1 MSVAAALFDWDGTLI
16 DSRAALLAA
25 WYESSEAVLGRRYP
39 DTQADEDVVFT
50 LPGKQIWPTLASDE
64 AQLAELAA
72 AFQEAYEQG
81 SEQAQAFP
89 GVRDMLLE
97 LRASG
102 VAIAVVTSKGR
113 RRFAPDAE
121 RGRLTEA
128 IDVAICSEDSDTA
141 KPHPG
146 PVLRALEKLD
156 VAAQSAVMIGDT
168 PVDIAAGIAAGV
180 STIGVTWCHFG
191 EADLRAAGAE
201 AVADRPADV
210 LCILLGENAH
220 TTTTGGAA

>member
-128 IDVAICSEDSDTA
+128 I
-141 KPHPG
+141 
-146 PVLRALEKLD
+146 EKLD

-180 STIGVTWCHFG
+180 STIGVTWGHFG
-191 EADLRAAGAE
+191 EAELRAAGAE

-210 LCILLGENAH
+210 LGILLGENAH